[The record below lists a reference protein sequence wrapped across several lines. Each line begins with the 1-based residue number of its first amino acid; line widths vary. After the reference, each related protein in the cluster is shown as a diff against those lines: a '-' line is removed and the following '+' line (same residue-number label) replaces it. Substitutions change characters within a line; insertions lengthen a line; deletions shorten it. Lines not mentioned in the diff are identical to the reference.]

1 MRGVVDT
8 SPTVRLLGL
17 AFCRSDPLRE
27 VDSSTTC
34 FEEGSFSLLLHQNL
48 MVSWNESETP
58 MLERTGD

>member
-17 AFCRSDPLRE
+17 AFYRSDPLRE

-34 FEEGSFSLLLHQNL
+34 FEEGFLLAFATSKSYGFRGTSQKPLC
-48 MVSWNESETP
+48 
-58 MLERTGD
+58 